1 MVYKS
6 GELKGELT
14 TPEIRKLISA
24 HNKLTDIKIKKGAT
38 RDDILKLLKNNG
50 WSVDHKKQSLI
61 PLDRPRKKIITL
73 KEADTITKPKP
84 KTELQKQ
91 KLKEKKEEKEVEK
104 KKEVREIK
112 KKAIEEQKAIP
123 KPVKKQTP
131 KPKPKSVPK
140 DSHVM
145 ADGSIMK
152 NKDMKKSTPNKI
164 DYKVFEGLVNELDRV
179 YKKLSR
185 VDRLKKYNIEGRL
198 RRPFQDDMGDWIF
211 RFKDIQPM
219 EWEEKTLKNQNYS
232 INQVKEYIEIT
243 KKQPEAKEPVK
254 KNKDMPQK
262 DSNPFIGKSTA
273 SNAKPTYKPKPK
285 PKPKPSPKPKSVK
298 PAPKQDTSKI
308 DTYDKLS
315 KFISNRTRKLTLGIG
330 DWVKGNRKTKFKS
343 QKELFKSADNFIKPL
358 LQPLFDMIEKAL
370 EGDKPYI
377 NSSQYD
383 TLDTLVE
390 RVREHMRDKRS
401 ELQKNIET
409 EPAEEQVEEP
419 AKKSKEEPKPLK
431 KVEDTSIDFK
441 KIKEILKE
449 SKYNFRN
456 TMTKVDKGKRLQ
468 VGSHDDDNVNELI
481 TKIDKLFKDIPLV
494 YNNVI
499 FQTNSYAPN
508 PKTGEQD
515 GVYRKPKKI
524 FMGKL
529 IS

>member
-6 GELKGELT
+6 GALKGELT

-38 RDDILKLLKNNG
+38 RDDIIKLLKNNG

-61 PLDRPRKKIITL
+61 PTDRPRKKIITL

-123 KPVKKQTP
+123 KPKPKEEPKPKPKPVKKQTP

-140 DSHVM
+140 DSHLM
-145 ADGSIMK
+145 PDGSIM
-152 NKDMKKSTPNKI
+152 
-164 DYKVFEGLVNELDRV
+164 
-179 YKKLSR
+179 
-185 VDRLKKYNIEGRL
+185 
-198 RRPFQDDMGDWIF
+198 
-211 RFKDIQPM
+211 
-219 EWEEKTLKNQNYS
+219 
-232 INQVKEYIEIT
+232 
-243 KKQPEAKEPVK
+243 

-273 SNAKPTYKPKPK
+273 PNAKPTYK

-298 PAPKQDTSKI
+298 PPPKQDTSGI

-330 DWVKGNRKTKFKS
+330 DWVMKNRKTKFKS
-343 QKELFKSADNFIKPL
+343 QKEIFKAADNFIKPL

-390 RVREHMRDKRS
+390 KVREHMRDKRS

-409 EPAEEQVEEP
+409 EPVEEP
-419 AKKSKEEPKPLK
+419 K
-431 KVEDTSIDFK
+431 
-441 KIKEILKE
+441 
-449 SKYNFRN
+449 
-456 TMTKVDKGKRLQ
+456 
-468 VGSHDDDNVNELI
+468 
-481 TKIDKLFKDIPLV
+481 
-494 YNNVI
+494 
-499 FQTNSYAPN
+499 
-508 PKTGEQD
+508 
-515 GVYRKPKKI
+515 
-524 FMGKL
+524 
-529 IS
+529 

>member
-6 GELKGELT
+6 GALKGELT

-38 RDDILKLLKNNG
+38 RDDIIKLLKNNG
-50 WSVDHKKQSLI
+50 WSVDHQKQSLI

-73 KEADTITKPKP
+73 KSADTITKPKP

-123 KPVKKQTP
+123 KPKPKEEPKPKPVKKQTFNLKNNKVISGKSPP

-140 DSHVM
+140 DSHLM
-145 ADGSIMK
+145 PDGSIM
-152 NKDMKKSTPNKI
+152 
-164 DYKVFEGLVNELDRV
+164 
-179 YKKLSR
+179 
-185 VDRLKKYNIEGRL
+185 
-198 RRPFQDDMGDWIF
+198 
-211 RFKDIQPM
+211 
-219 EWEEKTLKNQNYS
+219 
-232 INQVKEYIEIT
+232 
-243 KKQPEAKEPVK
+243 

-273 SNAKPTYKPKPK
+273 PNAKPTYK

-298 PAPKQDTSKI
+298 PPPKQDTSGI

-330 DWVKGNRKTKFKS
+330 DWVMKNRKTKFKS
-343 QKELFKSADNFIKPL
+343 QKEIFKAADNFIKPL

-390 RVREHMRDKRS
+390 KVREHMRDKRS

-409 EPAEEQVEEP
+409 EPVEEP
-419 AKKSKEEPKPLK
+419 K
-431 KVEDTSIDFK
+431 
-441 KIKEILKE
+441 
-449 SKYNFRN
+449 
-456 TMTKVDKGKRLQ
+456 
-468 VGSHDDDNVNELI
+468 
-481 TKIDKLFKDIPLV
+481 
-494 YNNVI
+494 
-499 FQTNSYAPN
+499 
-508 PKTGEQD
+508 
-515 GVYRKPKKI
+515 
-524 FMGKL
+524 
-529 IS
+529 